1 MEVFEQRTLMTAAAF
16 DFGVL
21 PQMFAAPSVVADVVV
36 DAPIF
41 ATDPA
46 AAPPMVSD
54 AVVDA
59 PIVVADGGGA
69 IDSGIAETFN
79 PDVVAATTVVA
90 DFEPATGKLTV
101 WGTADNDEIRV
112 RQWNGQ
118 IYVDRYLPE
127 TESSGYIVSPSNSQ
141 LLITTPSGPTR
152 FVNADLV
159 TSISIHGRAG
169 NDFLSYQLTS
179 QNPDS
184 LNTNMFLRRSTGLVA
199 SLRPWIYAER
209 LPAIE
214 MFGGDG
220 QDSLLVSGN
229 SPATL
234 NGGNDNDNLSGGGGN
249 DVLQGEAGNDV
260 LRGRG
265 GDDVLS
271 GGADNDRLY
280 GGNGADTLHGDEGH
294 DLLRGE
300 SGDDVLAG
308 GDHNDTLYG
317 GRGNDRID
325 GNHGDDRL
333 LGESGN
339 DILNGGSGVDEIFA
353 GGGDD
358 FAVTGIGDL
367 DPSNDP
373 YWESIDLGS
382 GTNLAATTPQ
392 THLLNMDQGDNGVVS
407 LPNANEPQP
416 AVTKDQQEQIM
427 TEILESTVKFFVE
440 NWDKIES
447 GEMPASEVVGKLYGD
462 AASIIF
468 GVVCPPLAPVAKAV
482 AQQYG
487 RFYGDMFSDLVD
499 ILKGQEEGTQGEII
513 GKLAATTF
521 YASGIA
527 YGTLIGTLPLA
538 FGVDGWEFVKGI
550 SAKVGGTLEDAVND
564 LVDVIKGIF

>member
-1 MEVFEQRTLMTAAAF
+1 MT
-16 DFGVL
+16 
-21 PQMFAAPSVVADVVV
+21 
-36 DAPIF
+36 PI
-41 ATDPA
+41 
-46 AAPPMVSD
+46 VSD

-59 PIVVADGGGA
+59 PIVGDGGGGFF
-69 IDSGIAETFN
+69 DSGIAETFN
-79 PDVVAATTVVA
+79 PDVMAVTSVVA
-90 DFEPATGKLTV
+90 DFDAASGKLTV
-101 WGTADNDEIRV
+101 WGTSGDDEIRV

-118 IYVDRYLPE
+118 IFVDRYLPE
-127 TESSGYIVSPSNSQ
+127 AESSFILSPSNSQ
-141 LLITTPSGPTR
+141 LLITTPTGPMR
-152 FVNADLV
+152 SVNADLV

-169 NDFLSYQLTS
+169 NDELSYQVTS
-179 QNPDS
+179 VNPDS
-184 LNTNMFLRRSTGLVA
+184 LVTDMYRQRSTGLA
-199 SLRPWIYAER
+199 TSLRPWLYAER

-214 MFGGDG
+214 MYGGDG
-220 QDSLLVSGN
+220 RDSLLVSGN

-234 NGGNDNDNLSGGGGN
+234 NGGSDDDYLSGGGGN

-260 LRGRG
+260 LRGHA
-265 GDDVLS
+265 GDDRLS

-300 SGDDVLAG
+300 SGADVLAG
-308 GDHNDTLYG
+308 GDDNDTLYG

-325 GNHGDDRL
+325 GDRGDDRL
-333 LGESGN
+333 LGDSGN
-339 DILNGGSGVDEIFA
+339 DILNGGSGVDEIF
-353 GGGDD
+353 GGDGND

-367 DPSNDP
+367 DSFNDP
-373 YWESIDLGS
+373 FWESIDLGS

-392 THLLNMDQGDNGVVS
+392 TQLLNMDQGDNGVVS

-416 AVTKDQQEQIM
+416 AVTKEQQEQMM
-427 TEILESTVKFFVE
+427 TEILESTVKFFIE

-462 AASIIF
+462 AASIVF

-499 ILKGQEEGTQGEII
+499 ILKGQEKGTQGEII

-550 SAKVGGTLEDAVND
+550 SAEIGGTFEDGVNEI
-564 LVDVIKGIF
+564 VDFIKGIF